1 MNRKYYSGKHNTR
14 QNHEV
19 MHLHLW
25 AFCCVSYSIHELPYQ
40 KIPLNKDMKYSTS
53 LAVLWITDLGK
64 DNSPCTT
71 IFFNGKDN
79 ISFSFSDFSFLVPQ
93 FSLRTSETLGMLL
106 QIYGISHCWRLERD
120 CAWLENLIL
129 VHVLVSHF
137 CLWQVVGFPNG
148 TKFYSASPIMILHRN

>member
-19 MHLHLW
+19 MDLHLW

-71 IFFNGKDN
+71 IFLMEKITFPFPFQTFL
-79 ISFSFSDFSFLVPQ
+79 SLSHSFLWGHQKHWGCCYKSMAFPTAEDWKEIVLDWKTL
-93 FSLRTSETLGMLL
+93 FWFMCLCHTSA
-106 QIYGISHCWRLERD
+106 RD
-120 CAWLENLIL
+120 
-129 VHVLVSHF
+129 
-137 CLWQVVGFPNG
+137 
-148 TKFYSASPIMILHRN
+148 K